1 MNGALENSFNRTS
14 SLKFT
19 LQSKGIREHVYEIL
33 EGGKEAF
40 EKEKESIILKCFL
53 HSSTNQ
59 CYNLDNKSFVHYM
72 HQSLTTRNSEG
83 FLGVG

>member
-19 LQSKGIREHVYEIL
+19 LQSKGIREHAYEIL

-40 EKEKESIILKCFL
+40 EKEKESIILKCFCIPL
-53 HSSTNQ
+53 LTSVIIEIIRASCIICTNP
-59 CYNLDNKSFVHYM
+59 
-72 HQSLTTRNSEG
+72 SLLAIVRD
-83 FLGVG
+83 F

>member
-19 LQSKGIREHVYEIL
+19 LQSKGIREHAYEIL

-40 EKEKESIILKCFL
+40 EKERK
-53 HSSTNQ
+53 
-59 CYNLDNKSFVHYM
+59 YNS
-72 HQSLTTRNSEG
+72 
-83 FLGVG
+83 